1 MQLQRKDVHDSVTR
15 NSIRMLKQLDTPEIF
30 HGEVMNAC
38 FRFIKTPAGP
48 AAIKALSLT
57 TLFNLSKQYP
67 DIKPELKLIIEQRWN
82 TETAAFK
89 SRGKKILMGIS
100 KV

>member
-48 AAIKALSLT
+48 AAIKVLSLT